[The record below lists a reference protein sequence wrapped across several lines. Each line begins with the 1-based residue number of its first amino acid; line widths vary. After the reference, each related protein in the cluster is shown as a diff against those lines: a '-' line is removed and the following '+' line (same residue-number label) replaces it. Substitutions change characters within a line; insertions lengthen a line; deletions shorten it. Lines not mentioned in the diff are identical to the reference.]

1 MKCWTVCLGA
11 SFFFL
16 FAEQTYA
23 QSVAINT
30 TGVPADTSAI
40 LDLTSQQ
47 KGLLIPRMSFA
58 ERNAIAQPA
67 SGLLVYQHNGT
78 SGFYYNAGT
87 AATPQWVYLLNDGSG
102 NFTTQGNAFN
112 AANQLVQL
120 DAISRLPAV
129 DGSQLTNITASPS
142 GAASGDLTDNY
153 PSPTIRTSAATGAN
167 VIAAL
172 NAATSATVD
181 AARLPS
187 SVTQQGNT
195 FNVANQ
201 LVQLD
206 ATGRLPA
213 VDGSQLTNI
222 TAPPSGAASGDLTD
236 NYPSPTIRTS
246 AATGANV
253 IAALNAATSAT
264 IDAARLSATV
274 TKQGNTFNAANQLV
288 QLDATGRLPAVDGSQ
303 LTNITAPP
311 SGAASGD
318 LTDNYPSP
326 TIRTSAPTGANV
338 IAALNAATS
347 ATIDA
352 ARLSATVTKQGNTFN
367 AANQLVQLDATGR
380 LPAVDGSQLT
390 NITAPPSGAAS
401 GDLTDNY
408 PSPTIRTNAATGAN
422 VIAALNAATSA
433 TIDAARMSATV
444 TKQGNTFNAANQL
457 VQLDATGRLPAV
469 DGSQLTNITAP
480 PSGAASGDLTD
491 NYPSPT
497 IRTSAATGANVISAL
512 NAATSAT
519 IDAARL
525 SGTVTKQGNTFNAA
539 NQLVQ
544 LDATGRLPA
553 LNGSQLTNIT
563 APPSGAASGDLTDN
577 YPSPTIRNS
586 AATGANVI
594 AALNAA
600 TSATINAARLPST
613 VTTQGNSF
621 NAANQLVKL
630 DGSNRLP
637 AVDGSQLTG
646 VNGTMYFLANSVNPD
661 IGEFFL
667 PVHGYNSVGTAFIS
681 ADRVAVQAPFNCT
694 LDMLRVTL
702 VPNTPGSASGV
713 ITVMKNGAATT
724 LSTSYSVAT
733 AAQVLVENLSQSVT
747 FAAGDLISI
756 KMTCNNTAAVFRVIS
771 SIRCRPQ

>member
-1 MKCWTVCLGA
+1 MKFWTVCLGA

-129 DGSQLTNITASPS
+129 DGSQLT
-142 GAASGDLTDNY
+142 
-153 PSPTIRTSAATGAN
+153 
-167 VIAAL
+167 
-172 NAATSATVD
+172 
-181 AARLPS
+181 
-187 SVTQQGNT
+187 
-195 FNVANQ
+195 
-201 LVQLD
+201 
-206 ATGRLPA
+206 
-213 VDGSQLTNI
+213 
-222 TAPPSGAASGDLTD
+222 
-236 NYPSPTIRTS
+236 
-246 AATGANV
+246 
-253 IAALNAATSAT
+253 
-264 IDAARLSATV
+264 
-274 TKQGNTFNAANQLV
+274 
-288 QLDATGRLPAVDGSQ
+288 
-303 LTNITAPP
+303 
-311 SGAASGD
+311 
-318 LTDNYPSP
+318 
-326 TIRTSAPTGANV
+326 
-338 IAALNAATS
+338 
-347 ATIDA
+347 
-352 ARLSATVTKQGNTFN
+352 
-367 AANQLVQLDATGR
+367 
-380 LPAVDGSQLT
+380 
-390 NITAPPSGAAS
+390 
-401 GDLTDNY
+401 
-408 PSPTIRTNAATGAN
+408 
-422 VIAALNAATSA
+422 
-433 TIDAARMSATV
+433 
-444 TKQGNTFNAANQL
+444 
-457 VQLDATGRLPAV
+457 
-469 DGSQLTNITAP
+469 
-480 PSGAASGDLTD
+480 
-491 NYPSPT
+491 
-497 IRTSAATGANVISAL
+497 
-512 NAATSAT
+512 
-519 IDAARL
+519 
-525 SGTVTKQGNTFNAA
+525 
-539 NQLVQ
+539 
-544 LDATGRLPA
+544 
-553 LNGSQLTNIT
+553 
-563 APPSGAASGDLTDN
+563 
-577 YPSPTIRNS
+577 
-586 AATGANVI
+586 
-594 AALNAA
+594 
-600 TSATINAARLPST
+600 
-613 VTTQGNSF
+613 
-621 NAANQLVKL
+621 
-630 DGSNRLP
+630 
-637 AVDGSQLTG
+637 G

-756 KMTCNNTAAVFRVIS
+756 KMTCNNSAAVFRVIS